1 MRIMFR
7 KLVGNGEPWAR
18 TSLNHARLASW
29 GQGREASE
37 TDKTGAQAAF
47 CFIYIRFGW
56 FCRWFLS
63 FWITSRNITHIYTII
78 HILCQCVCVSVGV
91 RMKQWDIGKYRDMS
105 WLYCMTLL
113 PVMYLQ
119 SFGWK
124 KSAFS
129 ALKHFLAEAS
139 PKVADL
145 TPRASRKA
153 GCGKVFW
160 LVVSN
165 MFDFQNGNDDQMIM
179 SFF

>member
-1 MRIMFR
+1 M
-7 KLVGNGEPWAR
+7 
-18 TSLNHARLASW
+18 
-29 GQGREASE
+29 
-37 TDKTGAQAAF
+37 
-47 CFIYIRFGW
+47 
-56 FCRWFLS
+56 
-63 FWITSRNITHIYTII
+63 
-78 HILCQCVCVSVGV
+78 
-91 RMKQWDIGKYRDMS
+91 KYRKISWYMS
-105 WLYCMTLL
+105 WLYCMILL

-179 SFF
+179 SFFFNLMIPSFCSNWWWWWWSPTPAICQLDCKHKSALVLGQSGNLCRGHLLVPQTVCRWEVHDIHVILAGWINCLWHWFF